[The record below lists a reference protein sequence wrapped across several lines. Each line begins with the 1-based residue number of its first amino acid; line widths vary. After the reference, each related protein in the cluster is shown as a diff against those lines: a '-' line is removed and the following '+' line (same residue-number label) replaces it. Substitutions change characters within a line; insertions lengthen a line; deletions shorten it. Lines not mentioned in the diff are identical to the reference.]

1 MGLSAFASRWL
12 AIGAALM
19 LLGVL
24 FGAFGAHVAAAR
36 LTPRDLEV
44 LRTGVTYQQL
54 HALGLV
60 LIASLGR
67 GPSDPGLL
75 RVAARL
81 LCAGI
86 VVFSGSLY
94 ALALGGP
101 RLLGAIT
108 PLGGLAFMA
117 GWAVLVWHALR
128 VAPDP
133 VRTGSPNA

>member
-1 MGLSAFASRWL
+1 VGLSAFAARWL

-36 LTPRDLEV
+36 LAPRDLEI

-60 LIASLGR
+60 LIASLAR
-67 GPSDPGLL
+67 DTSEPGLL

-81 LCAGI
+81 LCVGI

-117 GWAVLVWHALR
+117 GWVVLLCYALR
-128 VAPDP
+128 VGHRPA
-133 VRTGSPNA
+133 RTG

>member
-1 MGLSAFASRWL
+1 VGLSAFAARWL

-36 LTPRDLEV
+36 LAPHDLEI
-44 LRTGVTYQQL
+44 LRTGVTYQQF

-60 LIASLGR
+60 LIASLARDTGE
-67 GPSDPGLL
+67 PGLL

-81 LCAGI
+81 LCVGI

-94 ALALGGP
+94 ALAFGGP
-101 RLLGAIT
+101 RVLGAIT
-108 PLGGLAFMA
+108 PLGGLAFLV
-117 GWAVLVWHALR
+117 GWATLLWHALR
-128 VAPDP
+128 VVRHPARSSSPD
-133 VRTGSPNA
+133 A